1 MGTSR
6 LKWGMLAF
14 AAVAGAGLSTA
25 KAATIVLTFEGVGD
39 EQQVLNFYNGGT
51 DSGGNSGTNYGISFD
66 ADALGLIDA
75 DAGGSG
81 NFGGEPSPST
91 GVFFLSGGAAIMN
104 VAAGFDTGFSFF
116 YSAINSPGS
125 VTVWDGLNGTGSVLT
140 TLNLPLTPNTGAPD
154 PNGNFSPLLPFGV
167 TFGGTAHSVSFAG
180 TANQIVF
187 DDITLGSA
195 TPGDQTPV
203 VPLPAA
209 VWGGMALLSGL
220 GVTKR
225 LRRRN
230 ETELSPA

>member
-1 MGTSR
+1 MV
-6 LKWGMLAF
+6 AF
-14 AAVAGAGLSTA
+14 ALAAGAWMGTA
-25 KAATIVLTFEGVGD
+25 KAAPIVLTFEGLQNQ
-39 EQQVLNFYNGGT
+39 EQVLNFYNGGT
-51 DSGGNSGTNYGISFD
+51 GSLGSTGTNYGISFGG
-66 ADALGLIDA
+66 DALGIIDA
-75 DAGGSG
+75 DAGGTG

-91 GVFFLSGGAAIMN
+91 GVFFLNGSAAIMN

-125 VTVWDGLNGTGSVLT
+125 VTVYDGLNGTGNVLT

-154 PNGNFSPLLPFGV
+154 PTGNFSPLLPFGV
-167 TFGGTAHSVSFAG
+167 TFAGTAHSASFAG

-195 TPGDQTPV
+195 TPGDQGPV

-220 GVTKR
+220 GVSKR

-230 ETELSPA
+230 ETELNLA